1 MKKLEKDTMKKVNI
15 FKIKKVFL
23 VLIFGSLL
31 LSLLSIPTVM
41 AHCPLCTAAA
51 AGGVAVARFYGVDD
65 SIVGLLLGAVIVS
78 TALWF
83 GKWMKKKDY
92 GIKIPEF
99 ILVIASFLIFAVP
112 FYYASLITNFD
123 MVKSMPE
130 HHGMSGLGV
139 FGLAQFGVDK
149 LLFGMILGSLVIWG
163 VFWFSD
169 HITKK
174 REKRLFDYQGLI
186 FMLVVLI
193 ILSGVLYLITKV

>member
-1 MKKLEKDTMKKVNI
+1 MKKI
-15 FKIKKVFL
+15 FLILLISLMLVFL
-23 VLIFGSLL
+23 IIPGVL
-31 LSLLSIPTVM
+31 

-51 AGGVAVARFYGVDD
+51 GAGVAVARFYGVDD

-78 TALWF
+78 SALWF

-92 GIKIPEF
+92 GIKIPGF

-112 FYYASLITNFD
+112 FYYAGLITNFD

-130 HHGMSGLGV
+130 HHSMLGLGV
-139 FGLAQFGVDK
+139 FGIDK

-163 VFWFSD
+163 VFSFSD

-174 REKRLFDYQGLI
+174 RGKRLLDYQGLI
-186 FMLVVLI
+186 FMLAVLVI
-193 ILSGVLYLITKV
+193 FSGILYLIIKLSL